1 VLAVSFQNIMRL
13 MTVKTG
19 KSMLQGK
26 FTDEHKKRDK
36 AYNNGKK
43 NVFYMEPFIPVILLQ

>member
-1 VLAVSFQNIMRL
+1 

-26 FTDEHKKRDK
+26 FTDEHKKEIKHIIMVRK
-36 AYNNGKK
+36 
-43 NVFYMEPFIPVILLQ
+43 MLSTLEPFIPVILLQ

>member
-1 VLAVSFQNIMRL
+1 VVAVSFQNII
-13 MTVKTG
+13 KTG

-26 FTDEHKKRDK
+26 FTDKHKKRDK

-43 NVFYMEPFIPVILLQ
+43 NAFYIGTIYTCYFATVDGF